1 MAAAKKFVLS
11 EVQDAFG
18 TLTPLSST
26 ERPNVHTI
34 RALENECITRA
45 TAIAHPDHPVMGYA
59 GLFMDI
65 GEFAMSDPNPYQE
78 PANPGATPDYIA
90 AGQNRFLNDN
100 DRAQIKAQHAA
111 DLIRW
116 ANADTVHRVIKTA
129 ISKAIPDK
137 WKPNLGI
144 GQRGYGNTS
153 ARNIFVDLY
162 DRYGIVTP
170 SDLRN
175 ISENIYKPWN
185 PATPIEEFIL
195 NLETQQVFATKAQRP
210 WHTYQ
215 LIDAALSVI
224 RDTRQFR
231 EEMREWARLHPD
243 SAAVQWHV
251 FKKWWIEAY
260 AVWERDRVTMQG
272 QGYHGMNNAQV
283 QDDGDNSL
291 ASLTEAI
298 STLSSHRTHHDMAL
312 QALVQEVASLNT
324 ANEKHRYGLRYELI
338 SVFISEKV
346 SH

>member
-1 MAAAKKFVLS
+1 
-11 EVQDAFG
+11 
-18 TLTPLSST
+18 
-26 ERPNVHTI
+26 
-34 RALENECITRA
+34 
-45 TAIAHPDHPVMGYA
+45 
-59 GLFMDI
+59 MDI

-78 PANPGATPDYIA
+78 PANPGATPDYVA

-111 DLIRW
+111 DLITW
-116 ANADTVHRVIKTA
+116 ANADTVHRVLKTA
-129 ISKAIPDK
+129 IGKAIPDK

-175 ISENIYKPWN
+175 ISEKIYKPWN

-251 FKKWWIEAY
+251 FKNWWIEAY
-260 AVWERDRVTMQG
+260 AAWERDRVTMQG

-283 QDDGDNSL
+283 QDDNDNSL

-298 STLSSHRTHHDMAL
+298 TPGQNFLVGAL
-312 QALVQEVASLNT
+312 CT
-324 ANEKHRYGLRYELI
+324 KKGEKRK
-338 SVFISEKV
+338 EKEKFA
-346 SH
+346 